1 MLQFCK
7 TILKNVSFDK
17 QLFKK
22 ELYKSL
28 GFLEKNEWMV
38 LKVWCLSSFAT
49 YKDVIVDVF
58 EKNTI

>member
-28 GFLEKNEWMV
+28 GFLEKSEQMV
-38 LKVWCLSSFAT
+38 LKVWCLSSFAA

-58 EKNTI
+58 ERNAI